1 MILLTLDC
9 DFMLGLSCGKGGNRH
24 KSIANLSTIP

>member
-1 MILLTLDC
+1 MILLTSDC